1 MPVETVRPDCLMPRS
16 SLIAVLVVVI
26 VVTAISRAV
35 DWEYVSA
42 LDFSVVWQYRLT
54 LLKGYGVTLF
64 FAVAGAGL
72 GMLLGTVL
80 AMISQ
85 SPVQALRW
93 MVAAHVEVWRNTPLL
108 VQLVWIHFAFPFLT
122 GVNTTVAQ
130 SGLIG
135 MVLNI
140 SAYHTEIVRAGIEI
154 VPRGQWDAAY
164 SLGLPGW
171 ARWRDV
177 ILPQALR
184 IMVPPTANLLLS
196 VFKATAILSILAIG
210 ELMRETTRISNYT
223 FKPVEMFTAAAVI
236 YALSGLLI
244 SQITMRLEH
253 YFAESGA

>member
-1 MPVETVRPDCLMPRS
+1 MRAPRLVRLVPRS
-16 SLIAVLVVVI
+16 SLLALIAVAAI
-26 VVTAISRAV
+26 AIATARAV

-42 LDFSVVWQYRLT
+42 LDFSVVWQYRFT
-54 LLKGYGVTLF
+54 LLKGYGVTLY

-85 SPVQALRW
+85 SRVRALRW
-93 MVAAHVEVWRNTPLL
+93 LVAAHVEIWRNTPLL
-108 VQLVWIHFAFPFLT
+108 VQLVWIHFAFPSLT
-122 GVNTTVAQ
+122 GINTTVAQ

-135 MVLNI
+135 MTLNI
-140 SAYHTEIVRAGIEI
+140 SAYYTEIVRAGVEA
-154 VPRGQWDAAY
+154 VPRGQWDAAHA
-164 SLGLPGW
+164 LGLP
-171 ARWRDV
+171 APVRWQWV

-196 VFKATAILSILAIG
+196 VFKATAILSVLTIG

-244 SQITMRLEH
+244 SQLTMRVEH
-253 YFAESGA
+253 YLSKKEV